1 MDSQEPPYAKMPR
14 LERQDGIREF
24 PVWIRRPQ
32 QESII
37 DELPDECLT
46 RIFHLVDWHDRLRAE
61 KVCLRWRRVVR
72 AHGWDYFHTF
82 DSNMASYRMELLG
95 KYTRVLHESAS
106 RLPSMMAHFGS
117 TLQELSLRLTEGM
130 ARQEPSVLPEILNH
144 CTSVRHLRLQF
155 TYWKSL
161 KGGNVP
167 TEIPMRDSLITLELE
182 NCIRVGHLA
191 LQLISTRLK

>member
-1 MDSQEPPYAKMPR
+1 MDSQEPPYAKVPR
-14 LERQDGIREF
+14 LEGQDGIREL
-24 PVWIRRPQ
+24 PVWIRRFQ

-95 KYTRVLHESAS
+95 KYTQVLDEPAS
-106 RLPSMMAHFGS
+106 RLPSMMARFGS
-117 TLQELSLRLTEGM
+117 TLRELSLHVTWEM
-130 ARQEPSVLPEILNH
+130 ARNKQAALPEILDL
-144 CTSVRHLRLQF
+144 CPSVRHLRLQF
-155 TYWKSL
+155 SYWKSRT
-161 KGGNVP
+161 GSNIP
-167 TEIPMRDSLITLELE
+167 AIIPMCDSLITLKLE
-182 NCIRVGHLA
+182 NGLRVGHLS
-191 LQLISTRLK
+191 LPIPLVSNR